1 MSRFWLL
8 SILLIIATPAIA
20 LAAPRTW
27 SALVDT
33 LVSLM
38 NKGVA
43 TLITFGFAVYFYGL
57 WSNILKFGE
66 ESDAEKKKTYFFW
79 GIIILFVM
87 VSLIGILRIMQ
98 NTLFDS
104 EAIPNSGPGFIA
116 RCPGGKC

>member
-66 ESDAEKKKTYFFW
+66 ESDAEKRRH
-79 GIIILFVM
+79 I
-87 VSLIGILRIMQ
+87 SLGHNYTFR
-98 NTLFDS
+98 NGVADWHS
-104 EAIPNSGPGFIA
+104 PDYAEHSV
-116 RCPGGKC
+116 